1 MRILLTLCGVAAAE
15 IVAQPSICI
24 DPPPQSSNSSLD
36 AAVARALA
44 KLAAPSLSWQS
55 FMRGATLADRAV
67 SVVRVRDA
75 PGPPVSTLIYLTTA
89 CTPCHLHYLRAC
101 WPNALRASIFSEA
114 DVLTYAGCR
123 GATSPSAWAH
133 ALAALPV
140 RNVTLAWTRW
150 NPGYQE
156 GAMAAVMVAA
166 RQGWFDSYAWVV
178 RANPDVR
185 IEDASFLA
193 ARLRKPTVDA
203 VLVRCRP
210 RAPSI
215 CTDFFAARP
224 SAMNHSAWGRSR
236 KKNGR
241 VNNVPTQRPGVRA
254 STCSV
259 DRWRRAHRS
268 MDAGALR
275 VQRIP
280 GRHRGRDRDGLEC
293 RACVPDGA
301 RPRLP
306 RGWTRDL
313 SRPRAVPTA
322 ADRCVSFVLVISTL
336 SRWVGGQEPSPAITR
351 ARELAPASLRS
362 TGATQTVHAR
372 PPRTTTSRSPK
383 TARRGAVSRAASEA
397 TASSPRPT
405 PKQPWASSTRP
416 PRYRRSRP
424 GAPPSGP

>member
-101 WPNALRASIFSEA
+101 WPTALRKSVLAEA

-166 RQGWFDSYAWVV
+166 RKGWFDSYAWIL

-210 RAPSI
+210 RAPSM

-224 SAMNHSAWGRSR
+224 EAFNHSAWGRSR

-241 VNNVPTQRPGVRA
+241 INNVPAQRPGVRF
-254 STCSV
+254 
-259 DRWRRAHRS
+259 DLPRRS
-268 MDAGALR
+268 MASGSPVD
-275 VQRIP
+275 
-280 GRHRGRDRDGLEC
+280 GR
-293 RACVPDGA
+293 
-301 RPRLP
+301 
-306 RGWTRDL
+306 
-313 SRPRAVPTA
+313 
-322 ADRCVSFVLVISTL
+322 
-336 SRWVGGQEPSPAITR
+336 
-351 ARELAPASLRS
+351 RS
-362 TGATQTVHAR
+362 S
-372 PPRTTTSRSPK
+372 PRTTSSGAPSRAGPRRSGMSSVR
-383 TARRGAVSRAASEA
+383 TGRGAAAAAASGGAECF
-397 TASSPRPT
+397 TT
-405 PKQPWASSTRP
+405 TRCVGG
-416 PRYRRSRP
+416 RGSVRKFCTGNKYLI
-424 GAPPSGP
+424 

>member
-1 MRILLTLCGVAAAE
+1 MMILPLFLCGVAAAE

-24 DPPPQSSNSSLD
+24 DPPPQLRNASLD

-101 WPNALRASIFSEA
+101 WPTALRKSVLAEA

-166 RQGWFDSYAWVV
+166 RKGWFDSYAWIL

-241 VNNVPTQRPGVRA
+241 INNVPAQRPGVRF
-254 STCSV
+254 
-259 DRWRRAHRS
+259 DLPRRS
-268 MDAGALR
+268 MASGSPVD
-275 VQRIP
+275 
-280 GRHRGRDRDGLEC
+280 GR
-293 RACVPDGA
+293 
-301 RPRLP
+301 
-306 RGWTRDL
+306 
-313 SRPRAVPTA
+313 
-322 ADRCVSFVLVISTL
+322 
-336 SRWVGGQEPSPAITR
+336 
-351 ARELAPASLRS
+351 RS
-362 TGATQTVHAR
+362 S
-372 PPRTTTSRSPK
+372 PRTTYSGAPSRAGPRRSGMSSVR
-383 TARRGAVSRAASEA
+383 TGRGAAAAAASGGAECF
-397 TASSPRPT
+397 TT
-405 PKQPWASSTRP
+405 TRCVGG
-416 PRYRRSRP
+416 RGSVRKFCTGNKYLI
-424 GAPPSGP
+424 

>member
-24 DPPPQSSNSSLD
+24 DPPQVPGPQPRNASLD
-36 AAVARALA
+36 VVARALESV
-44 KLAAPSLSWQS
+44 AAPSLSWQS
-55 FMRGATLADRAV
+55 FMRGANLADKAV
-67 SVVRVRDA
+67 AVVRVRDA
-75 PGPPVSTLIYLTTA
+75 PRPPASTLVYLTTA

-101 WPNALRASIFSEA
+101 WPTALRRSVLAEA

-123 GATSPSAWAH
+123 GAASWSSWAH

-166 RQGWFDSYAWVV
+166 RKGWFDSYAWIL

-241 VNNVPTQRPGVRA
+241 INNVPAQRPGVRF
-254 STCSV
+254 
-259 DRWRRAHRS
+259 DLPRRS
-268 MDAGALR
+268 MASGSPVD
-275 VQRIP
+275 
-280 GRHRGRDRDGLEC
+280 GR
-293 RACVPDGA
+293 
-301 RPRLP
+301 
-306 RGWTRDL
+306 
-313 SRPRAVPTA
+313 
-322 ADRCVSFVLVISTL
+322 
-336 SRWVGGQEPSPAITR
+336 
-351 ARELAPASLRS
+351 RS
-362 TGATQTVHAR
+362 S
-372 PPRTTTSRSPK
+372 PRTTYSGAPSRAGPRRSGMSSVR
-383 TARRGAVSRAASEA
+383 TGRGAAAAAASVGG
-397 TASSPRPT
+397 ASIT
-405 PKQPWASSTRP
+405 TTRCVDG
-416 PRYRRSRP
+416 RGSVRKFCTGNKYLI
-424 GAPPSGP
+424 

>member
-24 DPPPQSSNSSLD
+24 DPPPQLRNASLD

-101 WPNALRASIFSEA
+101 WPTALRKSVLAEA

-166 RQGWFDSYAWVV
+166 RKGWFDSYAWV
-178 RANPDVR
+178 VR

-210 RAPSI
+210 RAPSM

-224 SAMNHSAWGRSR
+224 EAFNHSAWGRSR

-241 VNNVPTQRPGVRA
+241 INNVPAQRPGVRF
-254 STCSV
+254 
-259 DRWRRAHRS
+259 DLPRRS
-268 MDAGALR
+268 MASGSPVD
-275 VQRIP
+275 
-280 GRHRGRDRDGLEC
+280 GR
-293 RACVPDGA
+293 
-301 RPRLP
+301 
-306 RGWTRDL
+306 
-313 SRPRAVPTA
+313 
-322 ADRCVSFVLVISTL
+322 
-336 SRWVGGQEPSPAITR
+336 
-351 ARELAPASLRS
+351 RS
-362 TGATQTVHAR
+362 S
-372 PPRTTTSRSPK
+372 PRTTYSGAPSRAGPRRSGMSSVR
-383 TARRGAVSRAASEA
+383 TGRGAAAAAASGGAECF
-397 TASSPRPT
+397 TT
-405 PKQPWASSTRP
+405 TRCVGG
-416 PRYRRSRP
+416 RGSVRKFCTGNKYLI
-424 GAPPSGP
+424 

>member
-1 MRILLTLCGVAAAE
+1 MKIALILFGVAAAE
-15 IVAQPSICI
+15 LVAQPSICM
-24 DPPPQSSNSSLD
+24 DPPPQARNASLD
-36 AAVARALA
+36 AVIARALA
-44 KLAAPSLSWQS
+44 SLAAPSLSWQS
-55 FMRGATLADRAV
+55 FMRGINIADRAV
-67 SVVRVRDA
+67 ATVRVRDA
-75 PGPPVSTLIYLTTA
+75 PGPPASTLVYLTTA

-101 WPNALRASIFSEA
+101 WPNALRRSVLAEA

-166 RQGWFDSYAWVV
+166 RRGWFDSYAWVV

-224 SAMNHSAWGRSR
+224 AAYNHTAWGRSR

-241 VNNVPTQRPGVRA
+241 VNNELSAFHVFRSVIEGGTATVWNVERA
-254 STCSV
+254 YRT
-259 DRWRRAHRS
+259 
-268 MDAGALR
+268 G
-275 VQRIP
+275 
-280 GRHRGRDRDGLEC
+280 RGRGC
-293 RACVPDGA
+293 RVGGRGIYHDHALCR
-301 RPRLP
+301 RPR
-306 RGWTRDL
+306 
-313 SRPRAVPTA
+313 VA
-322 ADRCVSFVLVISTL
+322 A
-336 SRWVGGQEPSPAITR
+336 
-351 ARELAPASLRS
+351 
-362 TGATQTVHAR
+362 
-372 PPRTTTSRSPK
+372 
-383 TARRGAVSRAASEA
+383 A
-397 TASSPRPT
+397 TA
-405 PKQPWASSTRP
+405 
-416 PRYRRSRP
+416 
-424 GAPPSGP
+424 